1 MQYALLRILRGLMQ
15 RLDAPDV
22 SALLAFISELKD
34 LDDALAFPP
43 RTLALLNRLIAA
55 DFIGYSVLNPVA
67 RRSTLQVF
75 YEEGEEG
82 VTWGQDGGRH
92 ELRELWWSVRST
104 HPVCGRRGETGNW
117 TQPLKVSDF
126 ATLREFRRT
135 PIYDVFY
142 RGVLDYW
149 LDMGLPATETET
161 RVFIFPRRG
170 GKDFTERDRL
180 ILEFL
185 QPHLQARAAVV
196 ETAADAATSLAEIED
211 GASSEV
217 HRVVLCSSQGRI
229 EFASRRS
236 YALLR
241 RYLGIENGRVPAAVI
256 RQESSVLKDGN
267 GRLTIRVSKSGQLR
281 LLLLDEHSSQLEC
294 LTVREREV
302 LERVA
307 HGRSN
312 AIIAMELGIANATV
326 AKHLEHIYGKLGVRS
341 RTAAAALI
349 HAAAS

>member
-1 MQYALLRILRGLMQ
+1 MLARMQK
-15 RLDAPDV
+15 LDAPDV
-22 SALLAFISELKD
+22 SALLGFVSELKD

-55 DFIGYSVLNPVA
+55 DFVVYSILDPVA
-67 RRSTLQVF
+67 RRSKLQVF
-75 YEEGEEG
+75 HEEGEEG
-82 VTWGQDGGRH
+82 VVWGQQDDGMD
-92 ELRELWWSVRST
+92 ELRELWWNIRPT
-104 HPVCGRRGETGNW
+104 HPVCGRRGKTGNW

-142 RGVLDYW
+142 RGELDYW

-161 RVFIFPRRG
+161 RVFIWARLG
-170 GKDFTERDRL
+170 GNDFSERDRL

-185 QPHLQARAAVV
+185 QPHLAARAAAV
-196 ETAADAATSLAEIED
+196 EVAAIASASLAEIED
-211 GASSEV
+211 GAGSEL

-229 EFASRRS
+229 EFASRTS

-241 RYLGIENGRVPAAVI
+241 RYLGIENGRVPAALL
-256 RQESSVLKDGN
+256 RQESSLLKHSS
-267 GRLTIRVSKSGQLR
+267 GRLSIRVASSGRLR
-281 LLLLDEHSSQLEC
+281 ILLLDERRSDLDC
-294 LTVREREV
+294 LTVRERDV

-307 HGRSN
+307 QGRSN
-312 AIIAMELGIANATV
+312 ARIAMELEIANATV

-341 RTAAAALI
+341 RTAAAALV
-349 HAAAS
+349 HASAS